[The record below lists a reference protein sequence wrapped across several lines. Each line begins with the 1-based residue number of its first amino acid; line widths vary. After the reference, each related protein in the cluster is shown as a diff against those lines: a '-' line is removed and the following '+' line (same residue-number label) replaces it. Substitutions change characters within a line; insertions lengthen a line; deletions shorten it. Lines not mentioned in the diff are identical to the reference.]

1 MRNLFLFIYRYHAF
15 FLFLVLELVCVA
27 LMIRNNGYQRA
38 AYFNI
43 ADEVVGRTYTAYN
56 EVTDYLR
63 LADENKQLADENSR
77 IRNSLPSSFYM
88 DTSTVH
94 VAKDTAGRQF
104 YSYIPARVIQT
115 STNQINNYIYINKGS
130 KQGITPRM
138 AVICPN
144 GVVGIVKNVS
154 DHFASLY
161 SLLHSQVTV
170 SARVRKD
177 GSRGTIKWDGQSP
190 YYASLEE
197 ITRQEPLKKGDTI
210 YTSGVSRLFPD
221 NIPIGT
227 VESFELK
234 EPGNFY
240 SITVKLTTDF
250 KRIDYVYVVN
260 NLMHGEIDS
269 LVNKTEN
276 VQ

>member
-1 MRNLFLFIYRYHAF
+1 MRNLFLFIYRFHAF

-77 IRNSLPSSFYM
+77 IRNSLPASFYM
-88 DTSTVH
+88 DTSTVKI
-94 VAKDTAGRQF
+94 AKDTAGRQF

-130 KQGITPRM
+130 EQGIAPRM
-138 AVICPN
+138 AVISPN

-154 DHFASLY
+154 DHFAAVY

-221 NIPIGT
+221 NIPIGI
-227 VESFELK
+227 VESFQLK

-260 NLMHGEIDS
+260 NLLHGEIDS
-269 LVNKTEN
+269 LVNKTES